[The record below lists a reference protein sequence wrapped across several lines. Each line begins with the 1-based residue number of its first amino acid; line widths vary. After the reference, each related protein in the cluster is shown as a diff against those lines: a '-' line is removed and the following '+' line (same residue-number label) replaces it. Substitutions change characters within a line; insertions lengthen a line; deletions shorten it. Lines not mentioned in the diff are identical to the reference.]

1 MSTVL
6 HVASRKGLF
15 AFREDDGSWTSGPP
29 AFLGQPVSAVV
40 TDPRDGA
47 IYAALNLG
55 HFGVKLHRSDDG
67 GQTWT
72 ELDCPAYPK
81 VEDGAADAPTLE
93 MIWTLVPGG
102 ADQPGTI
109 WAGTIPG
116 GLFVSRDRGQSWTL
130 NETLWAHRPAW
141 FGGGYDNPG
150 LHSILVD
157 PRDSRRMTL
166 GVSTGGVW
174 TSEDAGETWALGGV
188 GLRAAYMPPE
198 QAFSQINQDVHR
210 LAASAADPDVIWC
223 QHHNGVFRS
232 RDGGRTFEEFEN
244 CVPSAF
250 GFAVVAHPD
259 HPDTAWLAPA
269 IKDELRVPVDGK
281 MVVTRTRDGGRT
293 WQALDGGLPAPAYDL
308 VYRHGLDVDG
318 SGRRLAMGSTTGNLW
333 ISQDGGED
341 WSLVSAHLPPIAQ
354 VAFASRP
361 FD

>member
-1 MSTVL
+1 MTQVL

-15 AFREDDGSWTSGPP
+15 AFHENGGGWTAGPP
-29 AFLGQPVSAVV
+29 AFLGQPVTAVM

-67 GQTWT
+67 GRAWS
-72 ELDCPAYPK
+72 ELNCPAYPK
-81 VEDGAADAPTLE
+81 AEDGAADAPSLD

-102 ADQPGTI
+102 ADQPGVI
-109 WAGTIPG
+109 WAGTSPG
-116 GLFVSRDRGQSWTL
+116 GLFVSRDGGESWAL
-130 NETLWAHRPAW
+130 NDTLWAHRPEW

-157 PRDSRRMTL
+157 PRDSRRMVL

-174 TSEDAGETWALGGV
+174 TSEDAGETWTLGGQ
-188 GLRAAYMPPE
+188 GLRAAYMPPD

-210 LAASAADPDVIWC
+210 LAASAADPDTIWC

-232 RDGGRTFEEFEN
+232 KDGGRTFEEFVN
-244 CVPSAF
+244 CVPSVF
-250 GFAVVAHPD
+250 GFAVAVHPED
-259 HPDTAWLAPA
+259 PDTVWFAPA
-269 IKDELRVPVDGK
+269 IKDELRVPVDGR
-281 MVVTRTRDGGRT
+281 MVVGRTRDGGAS
-293 WQALDGGLPAPAYDL
+293 WEALDGGLPSPSYDL
-308 VYRHGLDVDG
+308 VYRHGLDVDP

-333 ISQDGGED
+333 ISDDGGEA
-341 WSLVSAHLPPIAQ
+341 WALISAHLPPIAQ
-354 VAFASRP
+354 VAFSSRP